1 MENSNQLSAANKQH
15 YVLSFNG
22 NGGEYFGIT
31 IVNLLLTVITLGLY
45 YPWAKARQ
53 LQFLYGSTEFNE
65 SRFEFHGTG
74 AEMFKGFLKA
84 ILIFAIIYAT
94 VFLFAYLNM
103 PFVAIS
109 TIYLGLFSIIPLA
122 LHGSYKYRMSRTS
135 WRGIRFGYRG
145 DKGELYKIFSKG
157 VLLTV
162 VTIGIYGAWLSMNLR
177 NYILGK
183 IKFGSAKFSY
193 NGDGGIYFWMNV
205 KGYILTILTLGVYF
219 FWWQKDVFSYYINN
233 LKLIHDDQYI
243 DFKCSATGGEF
254 FGLLVVNFLILI
266 FTLGIGYP
274 WIVARS
280 LRFIFSKVEIT
291 GNVAFNNL
299 IQSEENYTD
308 ATGDDMSDML
318 DLGFVI

>member
-1 MENSNQLSAANKQH
+1 M
-15 YVLSFNG
+15 
-22 NGGEYFGIT
+22 
-31 IVNLLLTVITLGLY
+31 
-45 YPWAKARQ
+45 
-53 LQFLYGSTEFNE
+53 
-65 SRFEFHGTG
+65 
-74 AEMFKGFLKA
+74 
-84 ILIFAIIYAT
+84 
-94 VFLFAYLNM
+94 
-103 PFVAIS
+103 
-109 TIYLGLFSIIPLA
+109 
-122 LHGSYKYRMSRTS
+122 
-135 WRGIRFGYRG
+135 
-145 DKGELYKIFSKG
+145 
-157 VLLTV
+157 TV

-266 FTLGIGYP
+266 C
-274 WIVARS
+274 S